1 MALALLASPSQAQP
15 EAASEAAS
23 TSIIIIVR
31 STQALYY
38 LARGVDSLSD
48 RVTGWTE
55 YTASGD
61 TRALWRIFVRFA
73 GAMHHSHGLALAPAQ
88 EAAPVAQT
96 GDEAMNSIL
105 KCCRVLLSCVMHWYA
120 LNFKLRLLVLIMTA
134 TLASCAVAGCQE
146 LNLTSTRT

>member
-38 LARGVDSLSD
+38 LARGVDSD

-55 YTASGD
+55 YTGD
-61 TRALWRIFVRFA
+61 TRALWRIFVTPAVRFA
-73 GAMHHSHGLALAPAQ
+73 VTMHHTGSHGLAPAQ
-88 EAAPVAQT
+88 EAAPAAQT
-96 GDEAMNSIL
+96 GDEAMNSI
-105 KCCRVLLSCVMHWYA
+105 
-120 LNFKLRLLVLIMTA
+120 
-134 TLASCAVAGCQE
+134 
-146 LNLTSTRT
+146 

>member
-23 TSIIIIVR
+23 TAIIIIVR

-38 LARGVDSLSD
+38 LARGVDSD

-55 YTASGD
+55 YTGD

-73 GAMHHSHGLALAPAQ
+73 VTMHHTGSHGLAPAQ
-88 EAAPVAQT
+88 EAAPAAQT
-96 GDEAMNSIL
+96 GDEAMNSI
-105 KCCRVLLSCVMHWYA
+105 
-120 LNFKLRLLVLIMTA
+120 
-134 TLASCAVAGCQE
+134 
-146 LNLTSTRT
+146 